1 MYVAFVVVVVVIAVD
16 TVVFLE
22 EKRDSN
28 LPTHKHSKREK
39 KTKIGIYEYC
49 NISPATP
56 SC

>member
-1 MYVAFVVVVVVIAVD
+1 MYVAFVVVVVVIAMD

-39 KTKIGIYEYC
+39 KNENW
-49 NISPATP
+49 NI
-56 SC
+56 